1 MPALPLPQDATH
13 AIQEAN
19 LKAALDTLTIYVETM
34 DADGN
39 SIVEAVEREVRACPS
54 VLLCVLCY
62 ERAGLQGVLW
72 ALQTPYMRACAHSC

>member
-1 MPALPLPQDATH
+1 MQEQAPALPLPQDATH

-39 SIVEAVEREVRACPS
+39 SIVEAVEREVRAC
-54 VLLCVLCY
+54 LLVLCG
-62 ERAGLQGVLW
+62 RCALRMLW
-72 ALQTPYMRACAHSC
+72 L